1 MNLYYLRYFV
11 KLAQVQHYTK
21 AAQQLCITQPSL
33 SHAIAQLE
41 KELGVP
47 LFEKSGRNTALTRF
61 GQEFLICAQR
71 TLCTLDAGVSSLQR
85 SAKGEGLIRLG
96 LLRTLG
102 VEYIPKL
109 AADFLK
115 AHPHQELQFTFHTGV
130 TGQLLEGLEAGKF
143 DLVFCSQPPEELAL
157 SAVAVHSQDM
167 VAIVPKH
174 HPLAAEHTVTPG
186 QLLPY
191 PMIYFSWDSGLRYVV
206 DAMFAQTGQQP
217 QIAYETEEDQVI
229 AGLVAQG
236 FGIAIVPYMDL
247 LLKLD
252 LRILQMDAADSKRK
266 FFMVHDPKV
275 FMPPAVKQFQK
286 FVLERR
292 DFLSGDEAE
301 AI

>member
-71 TLCTLDAGVSSLQR
+71 TLSTLDAGVSSLQR

-115 AHPHQELQFTFHTGV
+115 AYPHQELQFTFHTGV
-130 TGQLLEGLEAGKF
+130 TGQLLEGLETGKF

-157 SAVAVHSQDM
+157 SAMAVHSQDM

-174 HPLAAEHTVTPG
+174 HPLAAEHTVTPE

-206 DAMFAQTGQQP
+206 DAMFA
-217 QIAYETEEDQVI
+217 
-229 AGLVAQG
+229 
-236 FGIAIVPYMDL
+236 
-247 LLKLD
+247 
-252 LRILQMDAADSKRK
+252 
-266 FFMVHDPKV
+266 
-275 FMPPAVKQFQK
+275 
-286 FVLERR
+286 
-292 DFLSGDEAE
+292 
-301 AI
+301 